1 MLLSEVLA
9 FMRTR
14 MARATSST
22 TITDAELTLELRLA
36 QDLYQKKEI
45 LPWFIVKTPRK
56 EWTLFEGFKA
66 IAAPNDFIRELDSDG
81 VALVCGTTVTPLLKG
96 DYNVLV
102 KRYGRNAGIPER
114 YAIQGN
120 YLYLFPFI
128 LDTSAGYQVELG
140 YYFKTEFPTELEET
154 NEWLANV
161 PELLAE
167 EAIANYFEFT
177 LLKKEDAQLH
187 RTRASILEQELRTA
201 IIARDEANRTTTMGD
216 YHA

>member
-1 MLLSEVLA
+1 MILSEVLA

-22 TITDAELTLELRLA
+22 TITDDELILELRLA
-36 QDLYQKKEI
+36 QNLYQKKEI

-56 EWTLFEGFKA
+56 EWTLFEGYKA
-66 IAAPNDFIRELDSDG
+66 LPVPNDFIRELDTDG
-81 VALVCGTTVTPLLKG
+81 VSLVCNTTVIPLLKG

-102 KRYGRNAGIPER
+102 RRYGRNPGTPER
-114 YAIQGN
+114 YAIQGT
-120 YLYLFPFI
+120 YLYLFPYV
-128 LDTSAGYQVELG
+128 LDTTAGFQVELN
-140 YYFKTEFPTELEET
+140 YYFKAEFPTELDGT
-154 NEWLANV
+154 NEWLTDA

-187 RTRASILEQELRTA
+187 RARASNLEQELRTA
-201 IIARDEANRTTTMGD
+201 IIARDEANRVTTMGG
-216 YHA
+216 YYA